1 MLKLTTLARD
11 YYHQKYPD
19 LNLSIFGIEFI
30 QMPINSKIKCPHCG
44 EYFEPSVAFKHE
56 LEESIRL
63 EESKKSREKLQEIR
77 EKIEKETKEALS
89 RQLSEKDESIAEL
102 KKRAEKAEEEE
113 IKIRKEKRELTEAK
127 ERFEIEKE
135 RQLDTERQKIKEETQ
150 KQIEEVDKLK
160 FAEYEKKI
168 ADMNKALEEAK
179 RKGVQGSQQLQGE
192 VLELDFEN
200 LLGETF
206 ADDEVVPVAK
216 GKLGADIIH
225 KVKGKSGKLAGVILW
240 ETKRAKWKTSWTAK
254 LREDARSEGAAVAVL
269 VTTQLPKDIENF
281 KLASGIIITSYS
293 YALPLAGILRRSLLQ
308 IALAKQTTAN
318 KDENLELLFEYFQSD
333 AFRHRFESFA
343 EGITQMQ
350 IDLDYEKRSME
361 RVWKKRDVQI
371 KRIILNTSRMYGELQ
386 GIMGNTLPD
395 IKVLSLSEGEKDK
408 A

>member
-1 MLKLTTLARD
+1 MSVVT
-11 YYHQKYPD
+11 
-19 LNLSIFGIEFI
+19 
-30 QMPINSKIKCPHCG
+30 KIKCPKCG
-44 EYFEPSVAFKHE
+44 KYFEPSEAFKHE

-63 EESKKSREKLQEIR
+63 EESKKSQEKLQELK
-77 EKIEKETKEALS
+77 EKIEKETKDALS
-89 RQLSEKDESIAEL
+89 KELSEKDEFIFEL

-113 IKIRKEKRELTEAK
+113 LKTRKEKRELEEAK

-135 RQLDTERQKIKEETQ
+135 RQLDKERRKIKEETQ
-150 KQIEEVDKLK
+150 KQIEEIDKLK
-160 FAEYEKKI
+160 FAEYEKRI
-168 ADMNKALEEAK
+168 ADMTKALEEAK
-179 RKGVQGSQQLQGE
+179 RKSVQGSQQLQGE
-192 VLELDFEN
+192 VLELDFEE
-200 LLGETF
+200 LLGNTF
-206 ADDEVVPVAK
+206 TDDEIVPVAK

-240 ETKRAKWKTSWTAK
+240 ETKRAKWKPGWIAK
-254 LREDARSEGAAVAVL
+254 LREDARSETAAVAVL
-269 VTTQLPKDIENF
+269 VTTELPKDIENF
-281 KLASGIIITSYS
+281 KLSSGVIVTSYT

-350 IDLDYEKRSME
+350 IDLDYEKRAME

-371 KRIILNTSRMYGELQ
+371 KRMILNTSRMYGELQ

-395 IKVLSLSEGEKDK
+395 IKVLSLSEGKK
-408 A
+408 GNT

>member
-1 MLKLTTLARD
+1 MASITT
-11 YYHQKYPD
+11 
-19 LNLSIFGIEFI
+19 
-30 QMPINSKIKCPHCG
+30 IKCPKCG
-44 EYFEPSVAFKHE
+44 EYFEPSEAFKHE
-56 LEESIRL
+56 LEESVRL
-63 EESKKSREKLQEIR
+63 EESKKSEEKLQELR
-77 EKIEKETKEALS
+77 EKIEKEMKDSLSKEIKD
-89 RQLSEKDESIAEL
+89 KDEYINEL

-113 IKIRKEKRELTEAK
+113 IKIRREKRELTEAK

-135 RQLDTERQKIKEETQ
+135 RQLDLERQKIKEETQ
-150 KQIEEVDKLK
+150 NQIEEVDKLK

-192 VLELDFEN
+192 VLELDFEK
-200 LLGETF
+200 LLADTF
-206 ADDEVVPVAK
+206 TDDEIVPVAK

-240 ETKRAKWKTSWTAK
+240 ETKRAKWKSSWIAK
-254 LREDARSEGAAVAVL
+254 LREDARSEGTAVAVL
-269 VTTQLPKDIENF
+269 ITTELPRDIENF
-281 KLASGIIITSYS
+281 KLSSGIIISSYA

-371 KRIILNTSRMYGELQ
+371 KRMILNTSRMYGELQ

-395 IKVLSLSEGEKDK
+395 IKVLSLAEGE
-408 A
+408 